1 MQIRTRLTLQ
11 FLAIGAAVLIMAS
24 IAIYFFSSGHRKE
37 DFYSRLENKATNTA
51 MLLIQFDEVDLELL
65 KRIEADNPISLP
77 RERITIYDFRNQII
91 YSTDEGQVITVDEEF
106 LDEIRL
112 KGKVRLKQ
120 GDYEVLGF
128 LFTEEFDRF
137 VIIAAG
143 VDVFGWRKIK
153 NLRNILLGVI
163 SSSLLVLLF
172 SGWLYAGKALKP
184 ISRIVTQVDDITI
197 ANLATRL
204 DQGNN
209 KDEIARLAATF
220 NNLLERLETAFASQK
235 QFISN
240 ASHELRT
247 PLTVITGQLEVVLLK
262 KRKTADYER
271 VIASVLDD
279 MRKLNRTSNR
289 LLILAQ
295 ASAAQLADLNIS
307 PLRVDEIIW
316 NTREQLIKRDGNYQ
330 IHFNMAPSIDEESKM
345 IIQGDELLIRAM
357 IINLMENGCKYSYD
371 KKVMVNLAADINNLI
386 LTFTDHGIGI
396 HQEDLDS
403 IFEPFR
409 RGKNAAHI
417 KGHGIG
423 LSLVEKI
430 INLHNG
436 HIKVESAPDKGSV
449 FTVVLPRQF
458 S

>member
-449 FTVVLPRQF
+449 FTVVLPREF

>member
-371 KKVMVNLAADINNLI
+371 KKVMVNLAADSNNLI

>member
-1 MQIRTRLTLQ
+1 MQIRTRLTIQ
-11 FLAIGAAVLIMAS
+11 FLAIGAAVLILAS

-91 YSTDEGQVITVDEEF
+91 YSTDEGQVITVDEKL

-163 SSSLLVLLF
+163 SSSILVLLF

-330 IHFNMAPSIDEESKM
+330 IHFNLDPSIDEASKM

-357 IINLMENGCKYSYD
+357 IINLMENGCKYSDD
-371 KKVMVNLAADINNLI
+371 KKVMVNLAADSNNLI

>member
-1 MQIRTRLTLQ
+1 MQLRTRLTLQ
-11 FLAIGAAVLIMAS
+11 FLAIGATVLVLAS

-37 DFYSRLENKATNTA
+37 DFYSRLQNKATNTA

-91 YSTDEGQVITVDEEF
+91 YSTDVGQVITVDEKL

-112 KGKVRLKQ
+112 KGKVRFTS
-120 GDYEVLGF
+120 GEYEVLGF
-128 LFTEEFDRF
+128 LYTGEFDRF

-163 SSSLLVLLF
+163 SSSLLVLLY

-184 ISRIVTQVDDITI
+184 ISQIVTQVDDITI
-197 ANLATRL
+197 TNLGTRL
-204 DQGNN
+204 SEGNN

-247 PLTVITGQLEVVLLK
+247 PLTIITGQLEVVLLK
-262 KRKTADYER
+262 KSKTADYER
-271 VIASVLDD
+271 VIASVLEDI
-279 MRKLNRTSNR
+279 RKLNRTSNR

-316 NTREQLIKRDGNYQ
+316 NTREQLIKRNGNYQ
-330 IHFNMAPSIDEESKM
+330 IHFNLDPSIDEESKM
-345 IIQGDELLIRAM
+345 IIPGDELLIRAM
-357 IINLMENGCKYSYD
+357 IINLLENGCKYSD
-371 KKVMVNLAADINNLI
+371 DQKVMVNLAADNDNIILI
-386 LTFTDHGIGI
+386 FTDQGIGI
-396 HQEDLDS
+396 HPEDLDTV
-403 IFEPFR
+403 FEPFR
-409 RGKNAAHI
+409 RGKNATHI

-430 INLHNG
+430 VNLHNG
-436 HIKVESAPDKGSV
+436 RIKVESETGKGTV
-449 FTVVLPRQF
+449 FTVVLPRQLP
-458 S
+458 